1 MSFRHSI
8 ALHLLAVIFGFYFL
22 VAVIVTVVQLYKEYE
37 NTKESFYQEIQ
48 LLPTTFGQGISDSV
62 WTYNQELLLSILRG
76 VYNSPIVVGIEVKS
90 LDHKMDY
97 KIGSILDEHNQP
109 VYFDTQG
116 NPGKS
121 IETGL
126 GADALFGYTFP
137 ITYRGPAF
145 KTPQPLGEVTI
156 YSNERLVFERVK
168 YGFFLI
174 LINSVI
180 KTLALWFI
188 IFYFIKRYLGKPL
201 NEFTSKIKQQDINQP
216 HPITLDIPWSDSNE
230 ILLLKDSYNQMIDS
244 VNEYQAAL
252 KNLNKQLDD
261 KVKERTHEL
270 FAAKEAAEML
280 AYTDMLTGVK
290 TRRAFFELAELQLK
304 NGIRQQT
311 VTSII
316 MIDIDHFKSI
326 NDIFGHATGD
336 LVLQTF
342 AKILKNSCRAN
353 DVIGRLGGEE
363 FAILLPQTG
372 LEGALHLAEKIRQS
386 VAGEKITQ
394 NQQTI
399 HFTASFG
406 VTETNPGQYTL
417 EEILGQADQALYTAK
432 DQGRNRVTHYNAQAQ
447 ADKPGS
453 SNS

>member
-8 ALHLLAVIFGFYFL
+8 ALHLLTVIFGFYFL

-62 WTYNQELLLSILRG
+62 WTYNQELLQSILRG

-97 KIGSILDEHNQP
+97 KIGSILDKDSHP
-109 VYFDTQG
+109 AYFDTDG
-116 NPGKS
+116 KPGQAT
-121 IETGL
+121 ETGL

-137 ITYRGPAF
+137 ITYQGPAF
-145 KTPQPLGEVTI
+145 KNPQPLGEVTI

-201 NEFTSKIKQQDINQP
+201 NEFTRKIKQQDSNQP
-216 HPITLDIPWSDSNE
+216 HPITLDIPWSDNNE
-230 ILLLKDSYNQMIDS
+230 ILLLKDSYNQMIHS

-252 KNLNKQLDD
+252 KVLNKELDD
-261 KVKERTHEL
+261 KVQERTHEL

-280 AYTDMLTGVK
+280 AYTDVLTNVK
-290 TRRAFFELAELQLK
+290 TRRAFFELAEQELK
-304 NGIRQQT
+304 NAVRQQT
-311 VTSII
+311 ATSII
-316 MIDIDHFKSI
+316 MIDIDHFKNI
-326 NDIFGHATGD
+326 NDTYGHATGD

-342 AKILKNSCRAN
+342 AKTLKNSCRAC
-353 DVIGRLGGEE
+353 DLIGRLGGEE
-363 FAILLPQTG
+363 FAIVLPQTD
-372 LEGALHLAEKIRQS
+372 LNGALHVAEKLRLS
-386 VAGEKITQ
+386 VADSELIR
-394 NQQTI
+394 NRQTL

-406 VTETNPGQYTL
+406 VAETPPGQYSL
-417 EEILGQADQALYTAK
+417 EEILLQADQALYTAK
-432 DQGRNRVTHYNAQAQ
+432 NQGRNQAVAYKQ
-447 ADKPGS
+447 S
-453 SNS
+453 TTENT